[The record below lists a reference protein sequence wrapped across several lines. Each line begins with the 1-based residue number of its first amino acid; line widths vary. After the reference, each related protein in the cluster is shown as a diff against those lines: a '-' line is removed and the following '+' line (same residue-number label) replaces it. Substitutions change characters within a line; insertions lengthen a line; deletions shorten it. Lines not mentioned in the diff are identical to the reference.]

1 MNLIFID
8 TNIYLKFFD
17 SNSKEFKKLLEDL
30 IVVRSNI
37 FVTEQ
42 IINEIERNKLN
53 VFNKSISNYKQNVGI
68 TKVNLPEHI
77 AGNNSRK
84 VEEWNNKRRKI
95 EEENKKLINELD
107 VILEENISNIST
119 SKDNVSLKLKSIF
132 QNILYAS
139 SEEKKSALIRKEIGN
154 PPGKKTDPIGDQ
166 ITWEQL
172 LNKIPIINE
181 ILIITNDFDF
191 YTKFK
196 KTCYLNPFLF
206 QELLNKKA
214 EIKINIFESLSDGLK
229 HFFKFNKIQSKISEA
244 DFKKVIE
251 EEKTLLRNSVESSN
265 INSIGYDLENEI
277 LEVKFNH
284 GSVYQYFGVPE
295 NVYEEL
301 MNADSH
307 GKYFS
312 ANIRN
317 NYEYQKN
324 III

>member
-8 TNIYLKFFD
+8 TNIYLRFFD

-30 IVVRSNI
+30 IVVKSNI

-42 IINEIERNKLN
+42 IKVEIERNKLN
-53 VFNKSISNYKQNVGI
+53 VFKKSISNYSQNI
-68 TKVNLPEHI
+68 EIKKVNLPEHI
-77 AGNNSRK
+77 AGNNSEK
-84 VEEWNNKRRKI
+84 IEEWNKKRRKI
-95 EEENKKLINELD
+95 EDENKKLINEFD
-107 VILEENISNIST
+107 VILEENLSNISI

-132 QNILYAS
+132 KNILIAS
-139 SEEKKSALIRKEIGN
+139 SEEKELARIRKEIGN
-154 PPGKKTDPIGDQ
+154 PPGKKEDALGDQ

-172 LNKIPIINE
+172 LNKIPKTDE
-181 ILIITNDFDF
+181 IWIITNDFDF
-191 YTKFK
+191 YTKYK
-196 KTCYLNPFLF
+196 KKCYLNPFLF

-265 INSIGYDLENEI
+265 IKSIGYDSENEI
-277 LEVKFNH
+277 LEIEFNL
-284 GSVYQYFGVPE
+284 GVVYQYFGVPQNE
-295 NVYEEL
+295 YDTL

-307 GKYFS
+307 GRYFDR
-312 ANIRN
+312 NIKKAG
-317 NYEYQKN
+317 YKFVK
-324 III
+324 IA